1 MPSIDKRITE
11 MRFDNAQFER
21 GIAQSMKSLD
31 KLQEKL
37 GMKEASVGIDDLHK
51 KLQTVS
57 LASLAQSVGDISKR
71 FTTLGIVGV
80 TAIQNIANSAINA
93 GKQMARSLSVDQL
106 SAGFGKYEQKM
117 SSVQTIMNATGLG
130 IDKVSEHLD
139 RLMWFSDETSY
150 GFTDMTQALATMTAS
165 GGDID
170 KLIPM
175 IMGVA
180 NATAFAGKGAA
191 EFSRV
196 MFNLNQSYGLGS
208 LQYQDWK
215 SLELAGTGSKQLK
228 EILIKHGEAA
238 GTISKGEVTL
248 GNFTETL
255 KDKWANKQVMEG
267 AFGEFAEFTLAVEEA
282 VRSKTYENASDA
294 MDALKSKY
302 GKLGVEAFESAQKA
316 KSFTEAV
323 EATKDAVSSGWMRS
337 FEHIFGNLEEATAL
351 WTAVT
356 NTLWDVFASG
366 AEKRNQIQ

>member
-37 GMKEASVGIDDLHK
+37 GMKEASVGIDELHK
-51 KLQTVS
+51 RLQTVS

-80 TAIQNIANSAINA
+80 TAIQNITNSAINA

-117 SSVQTIMNATGLG
+117 SSVQTIMNATGLS
-130 IDKVSEHLD
+130 IEQVSKHLD
-139 RLMWFSDETSY
+139 DLMWFSDETSY
-150 GFTDMTQALATMTAS
+150 GFTDMTAALATMTAS
-165 GGDID
+165 GGDVE

-180 NATAFAGKGAA
+180 NATAYAGKGAA

-196 MFNLNQSYGLGS
+196 MYNLNQSYGLGH
-208 LQYQDWK
+208 LQAMDWK
-215 SLELAGTGSKQLK
+215 SVEMAGAGSRQLK
-228 EILIKHGEAA
+228 QMLIDAGVAA
-238 GTISKGEVTL
+238 GTLKEGQVDVGTFMDS
-248 GNFTETL
+248 L
-255 KDKWANKQVMEG
+255 KDGWANKAVMES
-267 AFGEFAEFTLAVEEA
+267 AFGKFAEFTLAVKEA
-282 VRSKTYENASDA
+282 VDNGTYETASEA
-294 MDALKSKY
+294 MEAMYKNY
-302 GKLGVEAFESAQKA
+302 GEIGVTAFRSAQQA
-316 KSFTEAV
+316 KSFTEAI

-337 FEHIFGNLEEATAL
+337 FELIFGNLKEATAL

-356 NTLWDVFASG
+356 NTL
-366 AEKRNQIQ
+366 